1 MVNFNTRFGRTVDRR
16 LQSQAIIWLTTV
28 DRWNRPQPRPVW
40 FDWDGKT
47 LLIFSQP
54 GTAKVRHIA
63 SNSSVA
69 LNLNSDA
76 QGEAVTVLSGEA
88 KLLKRP
94 VGTTR
99 LEAYLKK
106 YREGIETL
114 GMTPA
119 EFWAEYSTA
128 IQVKPTALRGF

>member
-1 MVNFNTRFGRTVDRR
+1 MVKFNTRFGKTADRR
-16 LQSQAIIWLTTV
+16 LRSEAILWLTTV
-28 DRWNRPQPRPVW
+28 DRRNRPQPRPVW

-47 LLIFSQP
+47 FLIFSQP
-54 GTAKVRHIA
+54 RTAKVRHLA
-63 SNSSVA
+63 NNSNVA
-69 LNLNSDA
+69 INLNSDA
-76 QGEAVTVLSGEA
+76 QGDTVTILLGQA

-94 VGTTR
+94 VGPAR

-119 EFWAEYSTA
+119 EFLAEFSTA